1 MDWPRQ
7 QVSQT
12 TGRSKWKRYR
22 RTGVILAAVKAG
34 GQSIILSQ
42 GFWNPLKTLSVAGD
56 EAVRD
61 AGASPQ
67 RALPAKQESLS

>member
-1 MDWPRQ
+1 M
-7 QVSQT
+7 SQT
-12 TGRSKWKRYR
+12 TERSKWKRYR
-22 RTGVILAAVKAG
+22 RTRVIQAAVEAG

-42 GFWNPLKTLSVAGD
+42 GFWNPLKKLSVAGD
-56 EAVRD
+56 EAVRY